1 MIVGFRLPF
10 IKGPDTE
17 SLDKRIR
24 HLKWYAENVIAKA

>member
-1 MIVGFRLPF
+1 MIVGFGLSY

-24 HLKWYAENVIAKA
+24 HLEWYAENVIAKA